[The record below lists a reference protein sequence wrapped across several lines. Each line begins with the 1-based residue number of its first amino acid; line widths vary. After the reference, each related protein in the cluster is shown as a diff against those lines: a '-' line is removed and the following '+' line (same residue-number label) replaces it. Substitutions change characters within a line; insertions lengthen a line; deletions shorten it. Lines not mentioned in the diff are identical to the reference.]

1 MNWEIVQIFLASA
14 VLIIAVA
21 SAIGIIIYP
30 RRLFDIKQ
38 PIWSRISRNVI
49 YNENNLTPGLEI
61 TYYGEKI
68 DHITNSQILF
78 WNHGTK
84 MIHSQD
90 ISTTDPVRI
99 KVDKTV
105 KILDVKV
112 LPSSLPADAFQVEV
126 NQDENLI
133 FIRFDS
139 LDRGQGAVIQIL
151 HTGKPSDEVRVL
163 GSIKGA
169 PSIEYLENPIELLP
183 SALAR
188 VSLSP

>member
-1 MNWEIVQIFLASA
+1 MNWETIQMLVVTGI
-14 VLIIAVA
+14 LIIGILSSVA
-21 SAIGIIIYP
+21 IIFYP
-30 RRLFDIKQ
+30 RRLYNLKQ

-49 YNENNLTPGLEI
+49 YNENNIMEGLEI

-68 DHITNSQILF
+68 DHMTNSQILF

-84 MIHSQD
+84 MIHAQD

-112 LPSSLPADAFQVEV
+112 LPSSLPADAFQIEV
-126 NQDENLI
+126 KQDENLI

-163 GSIKGA
+163 GSITGA
-169 PSIEYLENPIELLP
+169 PSIQYLENPIELVP

-188 VSLSP
+188 VSLSA